1 MTSLDALRRFNT
13 EAPEAPGE
21 TLAFQMPER
30 VPWVMS
36 FDQSLLHTGMVVLHG
51 RGTVE
56 ATTLRPP
63 PGMGKVTNI
72 LDAYAMEDWL
82 ERTISNRVAEMMSV
96 WGRGVVLLERPPDK
110 KMMRTE
116 SSILAG
122 LAVVRSARKMSV
134 PFQVIAR
141 QTAYARVYG
150 HGNAKKKDAHDWL
163 DKRMPPEW
171 GVTNEHERDAL
182 MIALAHLKGER

>member
-63 PGMGKVTNI
+63 PGMARSPTSSTPTP
-72 LDAYAMEDWL
+72 W
-82 ERTISNRVAEMMSV
+82 RTGWSGPSPTGSPR
-96 WGRGVVLLERPPDK
+96 
-110 KMMRTE
+110 
-116 SSILAG
+116 
-122 LAVVRSARKMSV
+122 
-134 PFQVIAR
+134 
-141 QTAYARVYG
+141 
-150 HGNAKKKDAHDWL
+150 
-163 DKRMPPEW
+163 
-171 GVTNEHERDAL
+171 
-182 MIALAHLKGER
+182 